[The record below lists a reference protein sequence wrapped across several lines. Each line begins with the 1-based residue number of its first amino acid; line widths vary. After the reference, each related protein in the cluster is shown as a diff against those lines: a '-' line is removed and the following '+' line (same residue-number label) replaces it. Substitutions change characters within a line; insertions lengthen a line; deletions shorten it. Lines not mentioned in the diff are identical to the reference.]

1 MSLLFSALW
10 NWEGT
15 KCISQSSPFGSSGK
29 TMSEAAQLN
38 FPGTFWSDKCKRA
51 LRLRESPGR
60 SQAFADSAKYD
71 YLFQIPFH
79 SRSAPC
85 RTLLFRCFFPLF
97 GCGGVCVGQHVCVID
112 SLFLFLLFVC
122 LLVWFFVHL
131 FIWSTPPHPPPQWK
145 EKEGLKSPR
154 SWVPSAPLKTLGIV
168 EMLRIWLECHRNAL
182 LLGMDRPMHCR
193 FYQDSPGH
201 CTYSYTGAVVWARAG

>member
-1 MSLLFSALW
+1 MLVVFKGICMDHKDATWMPNGIMSLLFSALW

-29 TMSEAAQLN
+29 TMSEVAQLN
-38 FPGTFWSDKCKRA
+38 FLGTFWSDKCKRA

-122 LLVWFFVHL
+122 LFVCL
-131 FIWSTPPHPPPQWK
+131 FICSFDPHPLTPLPSGK
-145 EKEGLKSPR
+145 KRKGLK
-154 SWVPSAPLKTLGIV
+154 AQGA
-168 EMLRIWLECHRNAL
+168 ECHQPLWR
-182 LLGMDRPMHCR
+182 LLG
-193 FYQDSPGH
+193 
-201 CTYSYTGAVVWARAG
+201 